1 VSNDDPLLTAALRGI
16 AEDDRRAGSSGAVE
30 ARLREEFHA
39 VSRAQRSARRRYAM
53 FAAAAALV
61 AAIAI
66 PAWRL
71 SRRSA
76 ISGTGSASLSGERS
90 RSAVSALQAREIVTD
105 FLPLAYSDVPI
116 SGGQIV
122 RLEVPRTALA
132 SFGLTPPDAAADI
145 RSTDTVLA
153 DVLVGDDGLARAVR
167 FVRSGP

>member
-1 VSNDDPLLTAALRGI
+1 DPLLTAALRGI

-39 VSRAQRSARRRYAM
+39 VSRAQRSARRRYATM

-66 PAWRL
+66 PASRL